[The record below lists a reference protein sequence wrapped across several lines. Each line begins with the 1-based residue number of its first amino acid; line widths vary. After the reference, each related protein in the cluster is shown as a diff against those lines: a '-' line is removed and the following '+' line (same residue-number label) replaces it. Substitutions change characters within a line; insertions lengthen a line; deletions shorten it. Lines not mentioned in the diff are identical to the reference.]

1 MSTSTTDR
9 VVSASS
15 TIDAPAEAIF
25 AIIAAPRQHPRIDG
39 SGTVK
44 DSIKGPE
51 RLGLGDKFGMSMKQG
66 VPYKITSTVTE
77 YDENRRLAWRH
88 PLGHT
93 WRYVLEPTAEGGT
106 RVTESFDYSEVNGIQ
121 AKFLEVMGY
130 PKKNRRGIEQTLVRL
145 AEAARADAAGNPAP

>member
-1 MSTSTTDR
+1 MIDR

-15 TIDAPAEAIF
+15 TIDAPAEVVF

-44 DSIKGPE
+44 DTVKGPQ

-66 VPYKITSTVTE
+66 VPYRITSTVTE

-93 WRYVLEPTAEGGT
+93 WRYVLEPTPDGGT
-106 RVTESFDYSEVNGIQ
+106 QVTESFDYSEVNGLQ
-121 AKFLEVMGY
+121 ARFLELSGF
-130 PKKNRRGIEQTLVRL
+130 PKKNLRGIEQTLVRL
-145 AEAARADAAGNPAP
+145 AEASRSDAAGNPPK